1 MTFSALA
8 QGKPPETAP
17 SPARTALIEKLNQ
30 TANQLLTKRAASVAA
45 LQTRA
50 DAEARRKYVR
60 STVLRL
66 IGGLPA
72 RGPLNAKVVGQWQG
86 QGFHIERIV
95 YESLPHFYVTANLYL
110 PEGTGRFPAILETP
124 GHSPA
129 GKAGEFD
136 FASNFA
142 RNGIAV
148 LAIDPLGQGER
159 LQYLDLTTGASRM
172 ERPTGEHSEASVQ
185 PMLIGD
191 HLSRYF
197 VNDGMR
203 GVDYLLS
210 RPEIDGA
217 RIGAFGCSGGGTDTA
232 YLTALD
238 PRIKV
243 AGVACY
249 ITRFEELLPSPTGI
263 QEAEQSIPGL
273 VAAGLNIPDWP
284 ELAAPRK
291 YAVISTTE
299 DMFPFAGAKAAVEE
313 IRGFYTHFGAAQ
325 NVSWI
330 TGPGGHGNLKPIFG
344 QILDF
349 FRSGLNVSAPH
360 LDPLFGQRPPAEA
373 LQCTSTGQVGSSF
386 SDAETVYS
394 LNRKRTAVKLA
405 TPHKPLKLAE
415 AVRQATGA
423 AAIPGKPALAVDR
436 TMAKTDGAVLPA
448 VLHGEV
454 DVPLAMIAPAGDR
467 KLPLTILLVH
477 DPASEEAHE
486 AMRRAAGTGN
496 VLAIGMRPSPPGG
509 EEVKAKALG
518 GFYLLSLRA
527 MLLGKTLTG
536 MRIDD
541 IVAAVNWACTQG
553 NVDCGNVTAIADEG
567 LGSVLMQA
575 AVLDSRLK
583 HLQPGEVP
591 TWRSLVESPETMNA
605 PETLVPGALLRYDVP
620 ELRTALTGRFE

>member
-1 MTFSALA
+1 M
-8 QGKPPETAP
+8 
-17 SPARTALIEKLNQ
+17 IEKLNQ
-30 TANQLLTKRAASVAA
+30 EANQLLAKRTGSVAA
-45 LQTRA
+45 LQTQA
-50 DAEARRKYVR
+50 DAEARQKYVR
-60 STVLRL
+60 SKILQL
-66 IGGLPA
+66 IGGLPSGSE
-72 RGPLNAKVVGQWQG
+72 RGPLNAKVAGQWQG
-86 QGFHIERIV
+86 QGFHVERIV

-110 PEGTGRFPAILETP
+110 PEGAGRFPAILETP

-148 LAIDPLGQGER
+148 LVIDPLGQGER
-159 LQYLDLTTGASRM
+159 LQYLDPATGTSRM

-210 RPEIDGA
+210 RPEIDGE

-249 ITRFEELLPSPTGI
+249 ITRFEELLPSATGI
-263 QEAEQSIPGL
+263 QEAEQSIPGF

-313 IRGFYTHFGAAQ
+313 IRGFYAHFGAGQ

-349 FRSGLNVSAPH
+349 FRSGLNVSAPRI
-360 LDPLFGQRPPAEA
+360 DPVFGQRPPTEA
-373 LQCTSTGQVGSSF
+373 LQCTTTGQVGSSF

-394 LNRKRTAVKLA
+394 LNRKRLAVKLA
-405 TPHKPLKLAE
+405 TTRRPVKLAE
-415 AVRQATGA
+415 TVRRLTGTT
-423 AAIPGKPALAVDR
+423 AISGMPALAVDHA
-436 TMAKTDGAVLPA
+436 MAKTNDAILPA
-448 VLHGEV
+448 VLHAEV
-454 DVPLAMIAPAGDR
+454 DVPLALISPTGDR

-477 DPASEEAHE
+477 DPASEAAHG

-496 VLAIGMRPSPPGG
+496 VLAVGMRPAPPG
-509 EEVKAKALG
+509 EEEIKAKALG
-518 GFYLLSLRA
+518 DFYLLSLRA
-527 MLLGKTLTG
+527 MLVGKTLTG

-541 IVAAVNWACTQG
+541 IIAVLNWACTQRT
-553 NVDCGNVTAIADEG
+553 VDCGNVTTIAEEG
-567 LGSVLMQA
+567 LGSVLLQA
-575 AVLDSRLK
+575 AVLDHRLQ
-583 HLQPGEVP
+583 HLQPGAVP
-591 TWRSLVESPETMNA
+591 TWRSQVESPETTNA
-605 PETLVPGALLRYDVP
+605 PETLIPGVLLRYDVP
-620 ELRTALTGRFE
+620 ELKAALKGRF